1 MISTSTA
8 RLQLAG
14 SPPFTSPVERKKVK
28 FWSSTPLYQSMRRL
42 LYADSIFVRTPP
54 GVLGSGIFGVGA
66 TGSSPPPPQAMTPL
80 VATNTPINIHAFIL
94 IFITCREFSLRR
106 LCLTLARAQRCQ
118 GVVTEIA
125 EFHQLPMMIVFSVR
139 PRVADRE
146 HGFCAS
152 G

>member
-1 MISTSTA
+1 
-8 RLQLAG
+8 
-14 SPPFTSPVERKKVK
+14 
-28 FWSSTPLYQSMRRL
+28 MRRL
-42 LYADSIFVRTPP
+42 LYASSTASRTPSFVANEGAHSDASQLHVAQ
-54 GVLGSGIFGVGA
+54 GVVDS
-66 TGSSPPPPQAMTPL
+66 SSPPQAPMTL
-80 VATNTPINIHAFIL
+80 VATKRLINIHVFIL
-94 IFITCREFSLRR
+94 IFITCREISLRR